1 MEPVGVAVAWLVQD
15 KDLLKASR
23 VAAFDAYFCFKD
35 IRDFSLWI
43 SGEAD
48 SGLFEAVSAWFVNK
62 LSILELGPKGRPTY
76 HMTAWCFADLGEAK
90 DGNGFP

>member
-1 MEPVGVAVAWLVQD
+1 MEAVGVAITWLVQD
-15 KDLLKASR
+15 KDLLEAGR
-23 VAAFDAYFCFKD
+23 IATFDAYFCFKD

-48 SGLFEAVSAWFVNK
+48 SGLLEAVSARFVDE
-62 LSILELGPKGRPTY
+62 LSILKLGPKGRPTD
-76 HMTAWCFADLGEAK
+76 HMTAWGFADLGEAE